1 MNWSAAAR
9 WTTLARGG
17 CVLALLLFCA
27 SAAIAQPGL
36 LSSADTVIGIDLD
49 STFINIPAQ
58 NNGRYPAAENP
69 PKAIDG
75 LNNTKYLNFGH
86 AGSGFIV
93 TPMALAG
100 VPIDSFRITTA
111 NDAPGRDPAMWSL
124 FGFDGTLTTTDS
136 GASPAINQTG
146 MAEAWVPIA
155 SGSVALPGDPA
166 IGGDQRGVVG
176 PMVSVNSMTGYQH
189 YKFIVD
195 AIKRPSD
202 NIMQFAEIQFF
213 AEETDTNSGI
223 LAPTDPIIAVDQTP
237 TPPFSGWKPCG
248 TPNNDCSSSPG
259 NEQPALAIDQVGN
272 LGPTPPASSTKYLNF
287 GEEKSGLIITNSGGP
302 IDVNFMRLR
311 AANDADERDPT
322 SYQLYGTNDPIT
334 SEPNSPSN
342 GTEVWTLISEGSVT
356 LPPGAAGRHQWGDF
370 IAVNSPAN
378 YSSYRLIFPTV
389 RNATAANSMQIA
401 DIQFYTAI
409 PEPATASLVAIVGL
423 ALASAT
429 RRRNA

>member
-17 CVLALLLFCA
+17 YVLALFLFCA
-27 SAAIAQPGL
+27 SSVMAQPSL
-36 LSSADTVIGIDLD
+36 LSPADTAIGIDLD
-49 STFINIPAQ
+49 STFVGPQ

-93 TPMALAG
+93 SPALSG
-100 VPIDSFRITTA
+100 VPVDGFRITTA

-136 GASPAINQTG
+136 GATPAINQTG

-176 PMVSVNSMTGYQH
+176 PMVVVNSTTGYMH

-202 NIMQFAEIQFF
+202 NIMQFAEIQFY
-213 AEETDTNSGI
+213 ADDTDTNSGF
-223 LAPTDPIIAVDQTP
+223 LAPTDPIIAVDSIP
-237 TPPFSGWKPCG
+237 TPAGWKGCG
-248 TPNNDCSSSPG
+248 TPNTDCSSSPG
-259 NEQPALAIDQVGN
+259 GEQPPLALDQVGT
-272 LGPTPPASSTKYLNF
+272 LGPPPGGTTKYLNF
-287 GEEKSGLIITNSGGP
+287 GEEKSGIIITNSGGP
-302 IDVNFMRLR
+302 VDVNFMRFR
-311 AANDADERDPT
+311 TANDAVERDPA

-334 SEPNSPSN
+334 SVPNSNSN
-342 GTEVWTLISEGSVT
+342 GTEVWTLISEGSLS
-356 LPPGAAGRHQWGDF
+356 LPEARHTWDDEF
-370 IAVNSPAN
+370 VAVNSPAN

-389 RNATAANSMQIA
+389 KNATTANSMQIA

-429 RRRNA
+429 RRRIA

>member
-9 WTTLARGG
+9 MTTLARGG

-27 SAAIAQPGL
+27 SAAMAQPGL
-36 LSSADTVIGIDLD
+36 LSSADTAIGIDLD
-49 STFINIPAQ
+49 STFVNLPAM
-58 NNGRYPAAENP
+58 NNGRYPAGEAP
-69 PKAIDG
+69 RFGIDG

-93 TPMALAG
+93 TPLALSG
-100 VPIDSFRITTA
+100 VPVDSFRITTA

-146 MAEAWVPIA
+146 TAEAWVPIA

-176 PMVSVNSMTGYQH
+176 PMVSVNSTTGYQH

-213 AEETDTNSGI
+213 AEETDTNTGI

-237 TPPFSGWKPCG
+237 VPPFSGWKPCG
-248 TPNNDCSSSPG
+248 TPNTDCSSSPG
-259 NEQPALAIDQVGN
+259 GEQPGLAIDQVFN
-272 LGPTPPASSTKYLNF
+272 PGPPVSTTKYLNF
-287 GEEKSGLIITNSGGP
+287 GEQNSGIIITNSEGP
-302 IDVNFMRLR
+302 VDVNFMRLR
-311 AANDADERDPT
+311 TANDAPERDPLT
-322 SYQLYGTNDPIT
+322 YRLEGTNNDVSGIAA
-334 SEPNSPSN
+334 NSP
-342 GTEVWTLISEGSVT
+342 GTADGVTWSPISEGT
-356 LPPGAAGRHQWGDF
+356 LSLPDARHTWDDEF

-378 YSSYRLIFPTV
+378 YSSYRLVFPTT
-389 RNATAANSMQIA
+389 RADTANSMQIA

-409 PEPATASLVAIVGL
+409 PEPTTVSLLVIVGV

-429 RRRNA
+429 RRRIA